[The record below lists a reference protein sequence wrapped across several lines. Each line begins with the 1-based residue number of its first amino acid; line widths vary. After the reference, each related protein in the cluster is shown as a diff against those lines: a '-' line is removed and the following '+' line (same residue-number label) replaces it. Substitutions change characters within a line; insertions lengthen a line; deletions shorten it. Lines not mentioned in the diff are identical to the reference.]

1 MHCSLCLSR
10 DTLKLTNSS
19 VYHLQ
24 LPFQILSGSIARVF
38 NAMTNEV
45 SPQYAGS
52 ASASDKLW
60 YDIDSSLP
68 SERALKRTR
77 LELGS
82 KAEVA
87 FHAAI

>member
-1 MHCSLCLSR
+1 
-10 DTLKLTNSS
+10 
-19 VYHLQ
+19 
-24 LPFQILSGSIARVF
+24 
-38 NAMTNEV
+38 MTNEV